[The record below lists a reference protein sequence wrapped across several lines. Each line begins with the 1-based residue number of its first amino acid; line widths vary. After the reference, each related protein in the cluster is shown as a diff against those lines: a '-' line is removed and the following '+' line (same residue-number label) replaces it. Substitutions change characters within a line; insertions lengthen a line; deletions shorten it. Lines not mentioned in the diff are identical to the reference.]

1 MTTTKPKTSFWIISG
16 IALLWN
22 VMGVNA
28 YIQQTYQTESFK
40 AMYTED
46 QLQLIAEAPVWST
59 AAFALAV
66 FGGFFGAAAL
76 IMRKKWA
83 YYLFIVSM
91 IAVLVQMYYNF
102 IIIDSL
108 AVYGP
113 GATIM
118 PIMIIVFGLILIWY
132 SKYATK
138 KNWIA

>member
-1 MTTTKPKTSFWIISG
+1 MKSNKPKASYWIISA

-22 VMGVNA
+22 AMGVNA
-28 YIQQTYQTESFK
+28 YIQQAYQTESFK
-40 AMYTED
+40 AMYTEE
-46 QLQLIAEAPVWST
+46 QLQLIAEAPIWST

-66 FGGFFGAAAL
+66 FGGFFGAVAL

-83 YYLFIVSM
+83 HYLFIFSM

-132 SKYATK
+132 SKYAMK
-138 KNWIA
+138 KNWII